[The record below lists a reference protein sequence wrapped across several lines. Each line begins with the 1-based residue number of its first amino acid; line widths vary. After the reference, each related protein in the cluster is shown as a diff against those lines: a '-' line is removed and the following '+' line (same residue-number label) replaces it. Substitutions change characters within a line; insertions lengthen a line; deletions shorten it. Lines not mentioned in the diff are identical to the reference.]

1 MKKAI
6 KKVSEGKNNY
16 YLECYAFAVKFIKKH
31 SSFTSEDI
39 IDSDVKKGANLP
51 KEPRVWGA
59 VMNELAKKNFIF
71 SSGYFTPYRKKSGH
85 SKPTREWKSNILK

>member
-16 YLECYAFAVKFIKKH
+16 YLECYAYAVKFIKKH

-39 IDSDVKKGANLP
+39 IDSYVKKGANLP

-59 VMNELAKKNFIF
+59 VMRELSKNSLIVHNRIVLYKK
-71 SSGYFTPYRKKSGH
+71 PCGH
-85 SKPTREWKSNILK
+85 SKPIREWKSNL